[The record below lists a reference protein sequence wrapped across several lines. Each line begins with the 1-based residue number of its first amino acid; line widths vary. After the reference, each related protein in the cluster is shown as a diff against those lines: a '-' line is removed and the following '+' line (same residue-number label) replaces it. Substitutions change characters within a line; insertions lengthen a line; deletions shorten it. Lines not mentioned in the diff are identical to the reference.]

1 MKKQQKEK
9 GITLIA
15 LVVTIIVLLIL
26 AGITITTVLGEDG
39 IIAKAQLAAFATEM
53 QEIKQ
58 NVDMKK
64 VQDLTSVLVDGVS
77 TELFSTEFNVSQEEY
92 EVQDTLKKEILYV
105 REGMPKDKS
114 PNDYDVEE
122 FDSLLGEAENVDGI
136 YVLDKET
143 RQWQRKHIYI

>member
-77 TELFSTEFNVSQEEY
+77 TELFSTEFNLASKEY
-92 EVQDTLKKEILYV
+92 EVEDTLKKEILYV
-105 REGMPKDKS
+105 RKGMLEDKS

-122 FDSLLGEAENVDGI
+122 FDSLLDEAENVEGI

>member
-77 TELFSTEFNVSQEEY
+77 TELFSIEFNLASEEY
-92 EVQDTLKKEILYV
+92 EVEDTLKKEILYV
-105 REGMPKDKS
+105 RKGMLEDKS

-122 FDSLLGEAENVDGI
+122 FDSLLDEAGNVDGI

>member
-77 TELFSTEFNVSQEEY
+77 TELFSNQFNTNSGDY
-92 EVQDTLKKEILYV
+92 EILDTLKKEILYV
-105 REGMPKDKS
+105 REGMPEDKS
-114 PNDYDVEE
+114 PNDYDVEA
-122 FDSLLGEAENVDGI
+122 FDSLLDDEGNLGGI

-143 RQWQRKHIYI
+143 RQWQRKHVRI

>member
-77 TELFSTEFNVSQEEY
+77 TELFSTEFNLASEEY
-92 EVQDTLKKEILYV
+92 EVEDTLKKEILYV
-105 REGMPKDKS
+105 REGMLEDKS

-122 FDSLLGEAENVDGI
+122 FDSLLDEAGNVDGI